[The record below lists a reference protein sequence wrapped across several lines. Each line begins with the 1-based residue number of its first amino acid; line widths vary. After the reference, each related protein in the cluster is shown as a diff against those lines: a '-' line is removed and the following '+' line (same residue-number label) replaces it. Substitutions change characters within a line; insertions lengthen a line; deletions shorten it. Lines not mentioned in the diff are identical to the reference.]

1 MIAHYPRPPIL
12 ADIPRDRHAV
22 IEASAGTGKTFT
34 IEHMVVDLLLR
45 EGAPLSEIL
54 ALTFTERAAVELRSR
69 IRSKI
74 EEILVCSDEPGKH
87 RGQRPGDVWRIDDDA
102 RDRLSRALFAFDSA
116 SIGTIHGFFGR
127 VLTEHAF
134 TNGRLF
140 VGELEDGRALFDR
153 AFKTALR
160 RSLARRPGDAAELL
174 AYWMEQTRDGID
186 GLENLL
192 WKCHSSRR
200 RILPS
205 FDIESIKGEIA
216 KSPLFAID
224 LSGEAERFRLA
235 LKTAKVHGRS
245 IDSILNRL
253 TVISGLI
260 DRAGRSVG
268 TLLDDKFREAVRFIG
283 ERIPERGL
291 GEPLA
296 AEIAKAILHMQAILV
311 SLKAAIVQ
319 TSLPIVCEVLDRH
332 KAATG
337 QFDYDDLITGVAH
350 ALDGPRGEELIRAMR
365 ARYRFALID
374 EFQDTD
380 ELQWFFFE
388 NVFVK
393 SGGRNLAYLIGD
405 PKQAIYGFRGAD
417 VFTYIKARDQVEH
430 DGSPRVPLTH
440 NFRSTSD
447 LIKAYNHILDPSA
460 TPPFFDGDIQYD
472 KLVEAGR
479 ELVIEEAD
487 GSTAVPIHLLKIEP
501 KNAEAKL
508 SMNELRRGLARQIAR
523 EVGSVLSEKQGLR
536 FGAKGQAQRVAPGE
550 VFILAATNKD
560 AREVSR
566 AVREAGVPFSF
577 YKQDGLFQ
585 TDEAR
590 DVRDLLAAIDNP
602 GDSGRRGRAWITP
615 FFAVPLTAL
624 PDLADL
630 PDSHP
635 LVKRLADW
643 KDLADR
649 RRFETLFARILDD
662 SGVIR
667 RELFLKDDER
677 ALTNYLHLFEVLLE
691 DARAAGCTLADLVTT
706 LNAYILE
713 TRKPPGED
721 GNVQRLESDR
731 EAVQI
736 MTIHKSK
743 GLEAAVVFVY
753 GGFGGGRSDGL
764 HRYHKDQQRVLY
776 IGDDE
781 HAKSAAKEE
790 REREEQRIYYVA
802 LTRAKARLYLPMVPA
817 EFWNNRWDG
826 GYGRVNKRLLAV
838 ESGLTGTANE
848 HLFKVIPFRDRW
860 IGDGAD
866 DPADPSRDLA
876 SWEPPRALLEDRPH
890 SWDFHRLR
898 GRHAGYEVSSY
909 SRMKRAWSEEID
921 PLERAEFRR
930 DPGRAT
936 LAVAPPEGELPGGT
950 ASGSML
956 HEILEFIPF
965 ESLIQ
970 SPIFDEWRQRKE
982 IADIV
987 TSAMN
992 RNGIDMKYRRE
1003 AETLVYNALTVDV
1016 PLDQAP
1022 SIPGL
1027 CHCQSHLREMEFL
1040 FPFPEDSHPPLSAL
1054 KPGKLVIER
1063 GFIKGFVDL
1072 VVQHKDRVYFA
1083 DWKSDFLPSYEQET
1097 IVKHVDDHYELQAK
1111 LYSLAMVKAL
1121 GINSE
1126 AVYERSFGGLFYV
1139 FLRSLRGE
1147 NASKP
1152 GVYFKKPSWAEI
1164 LDYEDEV
1171 KRFDARSRGGRP

>member
-1 MIAHYPRPPIL
+1 
-12 ADIPRDRHAV
+12 
-22 IEASAGTGKTFT
+22 
-34 IEHMVVDLLLR
+34 MVVDLLLR
-45 EGAPLSEIL
+45 EGVSLSEVL
-54 ALTFTERAAVELRSR
+54 VLTFTERAAVELRHR

-74 EEILVCSDEPGKH
+74 EEILVHSDEHGKGMR
-87 RGQRPGDVWRIDDDA
+87 RGERPGDVWLIDDVA
-102 RDRLSRALFAFDSA
+102 RQRLSRALFSFDAA

-134 TNGRLF
+134 TNSRLF

-160 RSLARRPGDAAELL
+160 HSLARRPGDAAELL
-174 AYWMEQTRDGID
+174 AYWLEQTRGGID
-186 GLENLL
+186 GLESLL

-200 RILPS
+200 KILPPFS
-205 FDIESIKGEIA
+205 LETLRREVEA
-216 KSPLFAID
+216 NPLFEID
-224 LSGEAERFRLA
+224 LQAEAERFKKA
-235 LKTAKVHGRS
+235 LQGAGIKHAGKLKAIV
-245 IDSILNRL
+245 DRL
-253 TVISGLI
+253 TVLSELI
-260 DRAGRSVG
+260 GRAGRSLG
-268 TLLDDKFREAVRFIG
+268 TLLDGKFQEAIGFTG
-283 ERIPERGL
+283 ERIRDL
-291 GEPLA
+291 VLSDARA
-296 AEIAKAILHMQAILV
+296 AEIAEAIRRLQPLLV
-311 SLKAAIVQ
+311 SLDAAIVQ
-319 TSLPIVCEVLDRH
+319 TSLPIVQEVLERH

-337 QFDYDDLITGVAH
+337 QFDFDDLITGVAH
-350 ALDGPRGEELIRAMR
+350 ALDGRHGEELVRAMR
-365 ARYRFALID
+365 DRYRFALID

-393 SGGRNLAYLIGD
+393 SDGQNLAYLIGD

-417 VFTYIKARDQVEH
+417 VFTYIKARDQVEQNS
-430 DGSPRVPLTH
+430 SPRVPLTH

-460 TPPFFDGDIQYD
+460 TPPFFDGNIQYD
-472 KLVEAGR
+472 KPVEAGKD
-479 ELVIEEAD
+479 LVAEEAD

-508 SMNELRRGLARQIAR
+508 SINELRRGLARQIAR
-523 EVGSVLSEKQGLR
+523 EARGVLSADQGLR
-536 FGAKGQAQRVAPGE
+536 FGPKGHAQRVAAGE
-550 VFILAATNKD
+550 IFILAATNKD

-566 AVREAGVPFSF
+566 ALREAGVPFSF

-602 GDSGRRGRAWITP
+602 GDPGRRGRAWITP
-615 FFAVPLTAL
+615 FFAVPLAAL
-624 PDLADL
+624 PDLADP

-635 LVKRLADW
+635 LVKRLTDW
-643 KDLADR
+643 NELAGR
-649 RRFETLFARILDD
+649 RRFETLFAKILDD
-662 SGVIR
+662 SGIIR

-691 DARAAGCTLADLVTT
+691 DARAAGCTLADLITT

-713 TRKPPGED
+713 ARKPPGED

-753 GGFGGGRSDGL
+753 GGFTRFPSGGL
-764 HRYHKDQQRVLY
+764 HEYHEDQQRFLY
-776 IGDDE
+776 VGDDD
-781 HAKSAAKEE
+781 HAKKQAKED
-790 REREEQRIYYVA
+790 REREEQRLYYVA
-802 LTRAKARLYLPMVPA
+802 LTRAKARLYLPLVSA
-817 EFWNNRWDG
+817 ESWSNRWDG

-866 DPADPSRDLA
+866 DPADPGRDFAL
-876 SWEPPRALLEDRPH
+876 WEPPRALLEDRPH

-909 SRMKRAWSEEID
+909 SRMKHAWSQEID

-936 LAVAPPEGELPGGT
+936 LTVAPPEGELPGGT

-965 ESLIQ
+965 DSLIQ
-970 SPIFDEWRQRKE
+970 SPIFDEWRQRQE

-1003 AETLVYNALTVDV
+1003 AETMVYNALTVDV
-1016 PLDQAP
+1016 PLKEAP

-1054 KPGKLVIER
+1054 MPGKLVIER

-1083 DWKSDFLPSYEQET
+1083 DWKSDLLPSYEQKT
-1097 IVKHVDDHYELQAK
+1097 IDEHVDDHYELQAK

-1121 GINSE
+1121 AINSA
-1126 AVYERSFGGLFYV
+1126 AVYEQSFGGLFYV

-1147 NASKP
+1147 NARTP
-1152 GVYFKKPSWAEI
+1152 GVYFKKPTWAEI